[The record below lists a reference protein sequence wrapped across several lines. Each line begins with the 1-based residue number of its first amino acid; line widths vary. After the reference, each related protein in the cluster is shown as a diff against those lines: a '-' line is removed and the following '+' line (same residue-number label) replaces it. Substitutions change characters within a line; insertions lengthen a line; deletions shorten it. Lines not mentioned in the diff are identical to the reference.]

1 MRERGG
7 PEDAFGDAEH
17 RGGLMRVPER
27 GRDTGF
33 LGSVAPFD
41 AGHALPAPAAR
52 AAPLGPDLLSP
63 RPQIASV
70 LSDRSGIVRREDAFP
85 YCGRSC
91 RSRLQ
96 PVRRIARPR
105 FRVPSATARRP
116 GLRRVDS

>member
-33 LGSVAPFD
+33 LGGASPPLTQGMLFPPP
-41 AGHALPAPAAR
+41 LPE
-52 AAPLGPDLLSP
+52 PLHLVQISLSP

-70 LSDRSGIVRREDAFP
+70 LSDRSA
-85 YCGRSC
+85 
-91 RSRLQ
+91 L
-96 PVRRIARPR
+96 AM
-105 FRVPSATARRP
+105 A
-116 GLRRVDS
+116 